1 MVDVLTMMPVLH
13 RYAAQRPQ
21 KLQPIAEYVYC
32 YTVTTFLGFLEPAAG
47 ACCVVRRGSRRSSHT
62 TPPKT
67 ALFGLLQGAPKAH
80 RKEHAQGA
88 IRVPILMRGEGEL
101 HLL

>member
-1 MVDVLTMMPVLH
+1 MVDVLTLIPVLH

-32 YTVTTFLGFLEPAAG
+32 FTVEPAAG
-47 ACCVVRRGSRRSSHT
+47 GCCVVRRGSRRSSHT
-62 TPPKT
+62 TPPKS

-88 IRVPILMRGEGEL
+88 IRVPILMRGEGSCICCDCVV
-101 HLL
+101 